1 MPSADV
7 PGLQSM
13 SAGKN
18 NRKRSGRFSRGFVQM
33 PRKAGRR
40 RKKRGGASFYLL
52 LFLVL
57 LVAGFLARR
66 LMQPAEPHY
75 VAPLGHRAPA
85 AGIASGAA
93 PDGIAETRGSEP
105 PGVAPGAASNPQANN
120 AATSGES
127 NGENLTPADHR
138 ALDDLIREKSR

>member
-1 MPSADV
+1 
-7 PGLQSM
+7 M

-18 NRKRSGRFSRGFVQM
+18 NRTPKRGFSRGFVRM

-40 RKKRGGASFYLL
+40 RKKHGGAGFFLL

-66 LMQPAEPHY
+66 LMQPAGPRY
-75 VAPLGHRAPA
+75 MTTLGHRGPA
-85 AGIASGAA
+85 APIASEGA
-93 PDGIAETRGSEP
+93 PDGIAQGRGAQP
-105 PGVAPGAASNPQANN
+105 PGATSGALPNARANN
-120 AATSGES
+120 AAAGGES

-138 ALDDLIREKSR
+138 ALDELIREKSH